1 MAMTMPMTW
10 QLRALHASIRSG
22 LQHSDGQVV
31 DGDKAELSLD
41 VRRLELDLQH
51 KKVGLLFWNP

>member
-1 MAMTMPMTW
+1 MTMPMTW
-10 QLRALHASIRSG
+10 QLWALHASICSS

-51 KKVGLLFWNP
+51 KKVGLLF